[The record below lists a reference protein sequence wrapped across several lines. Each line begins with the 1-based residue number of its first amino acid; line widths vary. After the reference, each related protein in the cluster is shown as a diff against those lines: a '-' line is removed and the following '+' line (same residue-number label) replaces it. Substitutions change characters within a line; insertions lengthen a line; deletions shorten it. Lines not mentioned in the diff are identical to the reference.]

1 MKKILLLLFIFGLST
16 TLILTTTSCQKE
28 LEFGQGNVK
37 VHIEQGDEWKH
48 KFNAVIKNS
57 PQIAVWIEDTNG
69 NYLSTIYVT
78 KRIATQS
85 WRAAEGER
93 RKEALPHWCYSRGIQ
108 YADGLYLP
116 TKDKPLPDAISGATP
131 KGSFDVK
138 LAPADT
144 LKHFV
149 IKVETNHSTDYNTN
163 YPENAKEGDVNY
175 SASSGQ
181 PALIYSAKID
191 LISGIKSFDAVII
204 GHSSPD
210 GSNGEIYEDL
220 SGFTTALKI
229 AKRITVSIQ

>member
-1 MKKILLLLFIFGLST
+1 MKKILLLSFIFGLST
-16 TLILTTTSCQKE
+16 MFILTITSCQKE

-48 KFNAVIKNS
+48 KFNVFVKND
-57 PQIAVWIEDTNG
+57 PQIAVWIEDTAG

-85 WRAAEGER
+85 WRGASE
-93 RKEALPHWCYSRGIQ
+93 RKEALPHWSYLHGTVL
-108 YADGLYLP
+108 DGV
-116 TKDKPLPDAISGATP
+116 SGATP

-149 IKVETNHSTDYNTN
+149 VKVEINHSTDYNSS

-191 LISGIKSFDAVII
+191 LISGIKSFDAAII

-210 GSNGEIYEDL
+210 GSNGEIYQDL

-229 AKRITVSIQ
+229 VKGITVSLQ